1 MDCSPSLFNAWQY
14 FFVIVLQE
22 YPAGEHSNLVSEK
35 LEDYKAVEDMVKH
48 MQESDEQADNRHRRQ
63 IKVVDIYILL
73 SNNPGTIQIKGF
85 RYNK

>member
-1 MDCSPSLFNAWQY
+1 
-14 FFVIVLQE
+14 
-22 YPAGEHSNLVSEK
+22 LVSEK

>member
-1 MDCSPSLFNAWQY
+1 MDCSPSLFNAWQC

-48 MQESDEQADNRHRRQ
+48 LQESDEQADNRHRRQ